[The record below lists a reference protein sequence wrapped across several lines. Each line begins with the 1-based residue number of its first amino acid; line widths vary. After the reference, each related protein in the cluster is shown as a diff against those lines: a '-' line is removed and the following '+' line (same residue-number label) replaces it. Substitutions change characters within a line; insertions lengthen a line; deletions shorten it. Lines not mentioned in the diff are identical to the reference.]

1 MDKFESHKLHSY
13 SIKELL
19 EHPHI
24 NGIIHQVFNRYK
36 RAIDLDELDSIKM
49 NILWDCASRYDPSKG
64 AQFTSFLYSQL
75 TFACKN
81 ELKKRTNEFNNIE
94 NLEMLKNMGIKTTTN
109 RDKAMSVSNKSRD
122 RSMRSGH
129 EMYDM
134 IDGLP
139 PDIAKVLEQ
148 RFVYSMTMNEIGSA
162 NGYSRETA
170 RRRLINAIQVCKK
183 RNSIKT

>member
-1 MDKFESHKLHSY
+1 MDKFESHKLNSY

-19 EHPHI
+19 ENPHI
-24 NGIIHQVFNRYK
+24 NGIIYKVFNRYR

-49 NILWDCASRYDPSKG
+49 TILWDCANRYDPSKG
-64 AQFTSFLYSQL
+64 AQFTSFLYQQL
-75 TFACKN
+75 TFACMN
-81 ELKKRTNEFNNIE
+81 ELKKRKNEFNNIE
-94 NLEMLKNMGIKTTTN
+94 NLEMLKNMGIKNTHKSAN
-109 RDKAMSVSNKSRD
+109 ISDKSRD
-122 RSMRSGH
+122 RSMHSGH

>member
-1 MDKFESHKLHSY
+1 MDKFESHKLNNY

-19 EHPHI
+19 ENPHI
-24 NGIIHQVFNRYK
+24 NGIIYKVFNRYR

-94 NLEMLKNMGIKTTTN
+94 NLEMLKNMGIKKKNYTN
-109 RDKAMSVSNKSRD
+109 TEKAVYTVSV
-122 RSMRSGH
+122 
-129 EMYDM
+129 
-134 IDGLP
+134 
-139 PDIAKVLEQ
+139 
-148 RFVYSMTMNEIGSA
+148 
-162 NGYSRETA
+162 
-170 RRRLINAIQVCKK
+170 IQ
-183 RNSIKT
+183 NFE